1 MWPPAERDPRCEH
14 HERKSVSPSQQSWL
28 GLGTGMTEKVV
39 GTLFA
44 TSAARADP
52 SGRQRLD
59 WDRAGWLTG
68 PFSRTHLT
76 VADHSGE
83 EAVSMTVV
91 VGDLAGSGVSAIKN
105 GGRGLRVT

>member
-44 TSAARADP
+44 TSAAL
-52 SGRQRLD
+52 SGSERPPTTGL
-59 WDRAGWLTG
+59 DRASRLTE

-91 VGDLAGSGVSAIKN
+91 VGELAGNGVSVNKN
-105 GGRGLRVT
+105 GGR

>member
-1 MWPPAERDPRCEH
+1 
-14 HERKSVSPSQQSWL
+14 
-28 GLGTGMTEKVV
+28 MTEKVV

-44 TSAARADP
+44 TSAAR
-52 SGRQRLD
+52 SGSERPATTGL
-59 WDRAGWLTG
+59 DRAGRLTG

-91 VGDLAGSGVSAIKN
+91 VGELAGNGVSANKN
-105 GGRGLRVT
+105 GGR